1 MLGENAVLTVKGAR
15 RWLRGPVRSG
25 PTIPLLSVPIAI
37 DWESPKPAAGE
48 WQPAQALSRCS
59 PMMLSKKMVRPS
71 FTSFGSSRRPRRGSR
86 LSCTRPV
93 KPPP

>member
-1 MLGENAVLTVKGAR
+1 MHALLGFHTVSPPTEKGTLAPWERSKESPERETKRRFSIRLCENTVLIVSGAR

-48 WQPAQALSRCS
+48 WQPAQELSR
-59 PMMLSKKMVRPS
+59 
-71 FTSFGSSRRPRRGSR
+71 
-86 LSCTRPV
+86 
-93 KPPP
+93 